1 MVAFKV
7 IHVVAMFSVVT
18 LWLGGWIFWDLV
30 ARRGDRQ
37 ALRTVDSVTQFTGG
51 IGFVLFI
58 VGVVAGFATALTG
71 QIDLTAPWLLIAY
84 MIVLSDFVV
93 LRWSGTHVA
102 RVRAA
107 QNDETADL
115 RAVASS
121 PRGTLT
127 FAVLAAFWVLL
138 VVDMIVKPFA

>member
-7 IHVVAMFSVVT
+7 VHVVSMFSVVT

-30 ARRGDRQ
+30 ARRRDRQ
-37 ALRTVDSVTQFTGG
+37 ALRTVDSVTQATGG
-51 IGFVLFI
+51 IGFALFI
-58 VGVVAGFATALTG
+58 VGIVAGVATALTG

-84 MIVLSDFVV
+84 AIVLSDALV
-93 LRWSGTHVA
+93 LRWSSIHVA

-107 QNDETADL
+107 QDDETADL

-121 PRGTLT
+121 PRATLT

-138 VVDMIVKPFA
+138 VADMIVKPFA